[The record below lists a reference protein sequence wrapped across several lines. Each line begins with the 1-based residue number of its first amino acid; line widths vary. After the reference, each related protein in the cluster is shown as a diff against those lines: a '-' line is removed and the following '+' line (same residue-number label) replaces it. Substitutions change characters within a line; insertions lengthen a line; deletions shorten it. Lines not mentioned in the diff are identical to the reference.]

1 MMLSM
6 DSRILASGRPRAARL
21 TAAVALAFTFASC
34 VSSDA
39 TNGLSDKNP
48 PTVSLSPGAVTDS
61 TMTFT
66 ISATDNLGLLHV
78 DAVAGSQAG
87 GLAAACDTTFNSAV
101 TTFSRL
107 CTIGVPATVPIGTQV
122 TILGQSVD
130 GAHNISRVDT
140 LLMVTGGGSPSI
152 VKFTAPK
159 TGDSAVVGSSIAMS
173 ISGKSGLKVKTL
185 GWIVQQASGTYAPAK
200 RDSVVFNSPLKDSTG
215 VDSSISFVGAVAGP
229 ATLTPFMYDSIGTLY
244 LGPPVNINVLAT
256 GGANT
261 IPVVDFGITK
271 RIETTDTIHVTAKD
285 LNNIKVIG
293 YKITTMPPA
302 SALVQT
308 DSVIIAGNFSSVIH
322 TFTMS
327 LPVAVFPQ
335 SVRVMAFATNG
346 NGRQDSAR
354 IPVGTTGFVRF
365 DTVTVVAGLTRP
377 LPNGGLVA
385 DGIYHPPTNAIYL
398 TNITRNELEVF
409 SLNDSTFHPAIP
421 VGFQPW
427 GIAARP
433 LDHGA
438 GGNPGAMSDTLLVAL
453 SGATH
458 ISYVDVAS
466 GTEVKRYALPNIV
479 AYKVTST
486 LNANGQI
493 VETRTVYDFSDR
505 PQYLAATCKGIGAC
519 GDVLLAYSTT
529 PTPGQTLP
537 FPNQGTIRWEDLTT
551 QTSHFFFEQSI
562 GELGNG
568 SIDTLEIERFP
579 SSGYGAHVFLVPFRQ
594 GPFITGPDTSFFSI
608 QFRVGAL
615 GFRDTTFTRNS
626 GDFAHAIFGEGGQI
640 GGGGNL
646 SNARALTYDVNP
658 GLIPTFVGKG
668 HVYVLPVPVI
678 DAGISAPT
686 DVIDFIANTATRVSG
701 VAVNLDGLTNAI
713 RADSTYMVNA
723 TLRLTGMLQTSGGN
737 AGLDFHPKN
746 FGEPRP
752 GATGGT
758 QMMFSSAT
766 QPQIEVYNTNNGQ
779 RCMIVPT
786 RDPVIGPIK
795 SALLAGGN
803 TVVVGATQFGVVIIT
818 IPQAQMAAA
827 CP

>member
-6 DSRILASGRPRAARL
+6 DTRTLASGRPRAARL
-21 TAAVALAFTFASC
+21 AAAVALAVTLASC

-39 TNGLSDKNP
+39 TNGLSDKNA
-48 PTVSLSPGAVTDS
+48 PTVSLTPGAVTDS
-61 TMTFT
+61 SMAFT

-78 DAVAGSQAG
+78 DAVAGSQSGQLGAV
-87 GLAAACDTTFNSAV
+87 CDTTFNSAV
-101 TTFSRL
+101 TSFSRV
-107 CTIGVPATVPIGTQV
+107 CNISVPSTVPIGTQV

-152 VKFTAPK
+152 VRFTAPRN
-159 TGDSAVVGSSIAMS
+159 GDSAVIGSSIAMS
-173 ISGKSGLKVKTL
+173 ISGKAGLKVKTL
-185 GWIVQQASGTYAPAK
+185 GWIVQQASGIFNPAK

-215 VDSSISFVGAVAGP
+215 VDSSLNFTGAVAGP
-229 ATLTPFMYDSIGTLY
+229 ATATPFMYDSLGTLY
-244 LGPPVNINVLAT
+244 LGPPVALTVLTT
-256 GGANT
+256 GGTGT

-271 RIETTDTIHVTAKD
+271 RIETTDTIHVSAKD
-285 LNNIKVIG
+285 LAGVQWIG

-302 SALVQT
+302 SATVQSE
-308 DSVIIAGNFSSVIH
+308 SVFVAGSVTSVIH
-322 TFTMS
+322 TFNLA
-327 LPVAVFPQ
+327 LPVVVFPQ
-335 SVRVMAFATNG
+335 SVRVMAFATNA

-377 LPNGGLVA
+377 LPNGGLIA
-385 DGIYHPPTNAIYL
+385 DGLYHPPTNRIYL
-398 TNITRNELEVF
+398 TNITRNELDVF
-409 SLNDSTFHPAIP
+409 DLGDSTFHPAIP

-427 GIAARP
+427 GIAAWP

-438 GGNPGAMSDTLLVAL
+438 GGNPGTMSDTLLLAL

-458 ISYVDVAS
+458 ISYVDVNA
-466 GTEVKRYALPNIV
+466 GAEFKRYALPNIV

-505 PQYLAATCKGIGAC
+505 PQYLAATCKGAGVC
-519 GDVLLAYSTT
+519 GNVLLAYTTT

-537 FPNQGTIRWEDLTT
+537 FPNQGTIRWENLSN
-551 QTSHFFFEQSI
+551 QTSHFFFEQAI
-562 GELGNG
+562 GQLGNG
-568 SIDTLEIERFP
+568 TIDTLEIERFP
-579 SSGYGAHVFLVPFRQ
+579 SAGYGAHVLLVPFRQ
-594 GPFITGPDTSFFSI
+594 GPFITGPDTSYFSI
-608 QFRVGAL
+608 QFRVAQL

-626 GDFAHAIFGEGGQI
+626 GNFAHAVFGEGGQI
-640 GGGGNL
+640 GAGGNL
-646 SNARALTYDVNP
+646 SNARALTFDVNV
-658 GLIPTFVGKG
+658 GMIPNFTDKG
-668 HVYVLPVPVI
+668 HTYALPVPVI

-686 DVIDFIANTATRVSG
+686 DVLDFIANTATRVSG
-701 VAVNLDGLTNAI
+701 VAVNLDGLNNAI

-737 AGLDFHPKN
+737 AGIDFHSKN

-758 QMMFSSAT
+758 QMMFSSST
-766 QPQIEVYNTNNGQ
+766 QAQIEVYNTNNGQ
-779 RCMIVPT
+779 RCMLVPT

-803 TVVVGATQFGVVIIT
+803 TVVVGATKFGVVIIT
-818 IPQAQMAAA
+818 IPQAQLAAA

>member
-1 MMLSM
+1 MMPSM
-6 DSRILASGRPRAARL
+6 DTRTLASGRPRAARL
-21 TAAVALAFTFASC
+21 AAAVALAFTLASC

-61 TMTFT
+61 SMSFT

-78 DAVAGSQAG
+78 DAVAGSQTGQLGAV
-87 GLAAACDTTFNSAV
+87 CDTTFNSAV
-101 TTFSRL
+101 TTFSRV
-107 CTIGVPATVPIGTQV
+107 CMINVPPTVPIGTQV

-140 LLMVTGGGSPSI
+140 LFMVTGGGSPSI
-152 VKFTAPK
+152 VRFTAPR
-159 TGDSAVVGSSIAMS
+159 TGDSAVIGSSIAMS
-173 ISGKSGLKVKTL
+173 ISGKAGLKVKSL
-185 GWIVQQASGTYAPAK
+185 GWIVQQAGGVYNPAK
-200 RDSVVFNSPLKDSTG
+200 HDSVVFNSPLKDSTG
-215 VDSSISFVGAVAGP
+215 VDSSISFVGAVAG
-229 ATLTPFMYDSIGTLY
+229 AAQLTPFMYDSLGTLY
-244 LGPPVNINVLAT
+244 LGPVVSINVLAT

-261 IPVVDFGITK
+261 IPVVDYGITK

-302 SALVQT
+302 NALVQT

-327 LPVAVFPQ
+327 LPVAVFPEQ
-335 SVRVMAFATNG
+335 VRVMAFATNG
-346 NGRQDSAR
+346 NGRQDTAR
-354 IPVGTTGFVRF
+354 IPVGTVGPVRL

-398 TNITRNELEVF
+398 TNIARNELDVF

-438 GGNPGAMSDTLLVAL
+438 GGNPGTMSDTLLVAL

-458 ISYVDVAS
+458 ISYVDVA
-466 GTEVKRYALPNIV
+466 GGQEVKRYALPNIIV
-479 AYKVTST
+479 KKVTSV

-493 VETRTVYDFSDR
+493 VETETLYDFSDR
-505 PQYLAATCKGIGAC
+505 PQYLAATCKGAGAC

-529 PTPGQTLP
+529 PTAGQSLP
-537 FPNQGTIRWEDLTT
+537 FTNQGSIRWEDLTNE
-551 QTSHFFFEQSI
+551 TSHFFFEQSI
-562 GELGNG
+562 GQTGNG
-568 SIDTLEIERFP
+568 TIDTLEIERHP
-579 SSGYGAHVFLVPFRQ
+579 SAGFGAPALLVPFRQ
-594 GPFITGPDTSFFSI
+594 GPFITGPDTSYYSI
-608 QFRVGAL
+608 QFRLAEV

-626 GDFAHAIFGEGGQI
+626 GDFAHAIFGEGGSI
-640 GGGGNL
+640 AGAGNAP
-646 SNARALTYDVNP
+646 NARALTYDVNV
-658 GLIPTFVGKG
+658 GLIPTFTDKG
-668 HVYVLPVPVI
+668 HTYALPVPVI
-678 DAGISAPT
+678 DAGVSAPT
-686 DVIDFIANTATRVSG
+686 DVTDFIANTSTRVSG

-713 RADSTYMVNA
+713 RADSTYLINA

-758 QMMFSSAT
+758 QMMFSSST

-779 RCMIVPT
+779 RCMLVPT

-795 SALLAGGN
+795 AALLAGGN

>member
-6 DSRILASGRPRAARL
+6 DTRTLASGRPRAARL
-21 TAAVALAFTFASC
+21 AAAVALAITLASC

-61 TMTFT
+61 SMAFT

-78 DAVAGSQAG
+78 DAVAGSAAG
-87 GLAAACDTTFNSAV
+87 GLAAVCDTTFNTAV
-101 TTFSRL
+101 TTFSRI
-107 CTIGVPATVPIGTQV
+107 CTIAVPATVPIGTQV

-130 GAHNISRVDT
+130 GAHNISVVDT
-140 LLMVTGGGSPSI
+140 LLMVTGGGSPS
-152 VKFTAPK
+152 VVRFTAPK
-159 TGDSAVVGSSIAMS
+159 IGDSAVVGSAIAMS

-185 GWIVQQASGTYAPAK
+185 GWIVQQASGTFNPAK
-200 RDSVVFNSPLKDSTG
+200 RDSVIFNSPLKDSTG

-229 ATLTPFMYDSIGTLY
+229 ATATPFMYDSIGTLY
-244 LGPPVNINVLAT
+244 LGPPVTLTVLTT
-256 GGANT
+256 GGTGT

-285 LNNIKVIG
+285 LAGVQWMG

-302 SALVQT
+302 NALVASE
-308 DSVIIAGNFSSVIH
+308 SVFVAGSVTSAIH
-322 TFTMS
+322 TFNLA
-327 LPVAVFPQ
+327 LPVTVFPT
-335 SVRVMAFATNG
+335 SVRVMAFATNA

-354 IPVGTTGFVRF
+354 VPVGTTGFVRF

-377 LPNGGLVA
+377 LPNGGLIA
-385 DGIYHPPTNAIYL
+385 DGLYHPPTNRIYL
-398 TNITRNELEVF
+398 TNIQRNELDVF
-409 SLNDSTFHPAIP
+409 DLGDSTFHPAIP

-427 GIAARP
+427 GITAWP

-438 GGNPGAMSDTLLVAL
+438 GGNPGTMSDTLLVAL

-458 ISYVDVAS
+458 ISYVDVNA
-466 GTEVKRYALPNIV
+466 GAEFRRYALPNIV

-505 PQYLAATCKGIGAC
+505 PQYVAATCKGLGLC

-537 FPNQGTIRWEDLTT
+537 FPNQGTIRWEDLSN

-562 GELGNG
+562 GQLGNG

-579 SSGYGAHVFLVPFRQ
+579 SSGYGSHVFLVPFRQ
-594 GPFITGPDTSFFSI
+594 GPFITGPDTSYFSI
-608 QFRVGAL
+608 QFRVNEL

-626 GDFAHAIFGEGGQI
+626 GNFAHAVFGEGGQI

-646 SNARALTYDVNP
+646 TNARALTYDVNP
-658 GLIPTFVGKG
+658 GLIPTFTDKG
-668 HVYVLPVPVI
+668 HTYALPVPVI

-686 DVIDFIANTATRVSG
+686 DVLDFIANTSTRVTG
-701 VAVNLDGLTNAI
+701 VAANLDGLTNAI

-737 AGLDFHPKN
+737 DGIDFHPKN

-758 QMMFSSAT
+758 QMMFSAST

-779 RCMIVPT
+779 RCMLVPT